1 MRSVLTNNRQLVTHY
16 TVFANPSRCDLRSR
30 HHVEKNRLLSSQNPR
45 RRCFSSPID
54 SHHRC
59 TGWLLSL
66 CQSIRF
72 FLRIPRHFSSES
84 VETVAKKKVEDVM
97 PIATGHEKEELE
109 AELEGRRLLDIDFP
123 EGPFGTK
130 EAPAIVKSYYDKRI
144 VGCPGGEGE
153 DEHDVVWFWLEKGKS
168 FECPVC
174 TQYFEVTISSSSSSV
189 IPRHFSSESVEA
201 VAAKKKKVEDVM
213 PIATGHEK
221 EELEAELEGRRL
233 LDIDF
238 PEGPFGTKEAPA
250 IVKSYYDKRI
260 VGCPGG
266 EGEDE
271 HDVVWFWLEKG
282 KSFECPVCTQ
292 YFELEVVGPG
302 GPPDGHGDEDDHH

>member
-1 MRSVLTNNRQLVTHY
+1 MWRRIV
-16 TVFANPSRCDLRSR
+16 
-30 HHVEKNRLLSSQNPR
+30 SSHLKTLAADVAAASPR
-45 RRCFSSPID
+45 RSTAGPVGFYRAANRSAISASS
-54 SHHRC
+54 S
-59 TGWLLSL
+59 S
-66 CQSIRF
+66 SSV
-72 FLRIPRHFSSES
+72 IPRHFSTESEA
-84 VETVAKKKVEDVM
+84 VAKKKVEDVM

-130 EAPAIVKSYYDKRI
+130 EAPAV
-144 VGCPGGEGE
+144 
-153 DEHDVVWFWLEKGKS
+153 
-168 FECPVC
+168 
-174 TQYFEVTISSSSSSV
+174 
-189 IPRHFSSESVEA
+189 
-201 VAAKKKKVEDVM
+201 
-213 PIATGHEK
+213 
-221 EELEAELEGRRL
+221 
-233 LDIDF
+233 
-238 PEGPFGTKEAPA
+238 
-250 IVKSYYDKRI
+250 VKSYYDKRI

>member
-1 MRSVLTNNRQLVTHY
+1 MWRRIVSSGLKTLAADVAV
-16 TVFANPSRCDLRSR
+16 ASPSRRSIPAAAR
-30 HHVEKNRLLSSQNPR
+30 PVGFHLSADR
-45 RRCFSSPID
+45 SSVSAPASFI
-54 SHHRC
+54 
-59 TGWLLSL
+59 T
-66 CQSIRF
+66 
-72 FLRIPRHFSSES
+72 RHFSSEP
-84 VETVAKKKVEDVM
+84 VVGTPATKKVEDVM

-153 DEHDVVWFWLEKGKS
+153 EEHDVVWFWLEKGKS

-174 TQYFEVTISSSSSSV
+174 TQYF
-189 IPRHFSSESVEA
+189 
-201 VAAKKKKVEDVM
+201 
-213 PIATGHEK
+213 
-221 EELEAELEGRRL
+221 EGRRL

-302 GPPDGHGDEDDHH
+302 GPPDGHGDEDHEHHH

>member
-1 MRSVLTNNRQLVTHY
+1 MWRRIV
-16 TVFANPSRCDLRSR
+16 
-30 HHVEKNRLLSSQNPR
+30 SSHLKTLAAAASR
-45 RRCFSSPID
+45 RRSIATTVTPVGFYLSANLSAYSSV
-54 SHHRC
+54 
-59 TGWLLSL
+59 
-66 CQSIRF
+66 
-72 FLRIPRHFSSES
+72 IPRHFSSES

-123 EGPFGTK
+123 
-130 EAPAIVKSYYDKRI
+130 
-144 VGCPGGEGE
+144 
-153 DEHDVVWFWLEKGKS
+153 
-168 FECPVC
+168 
-174 TQYFEVTISSSSSSV
+174 Q
-189 IPRHFSSESVEA
+189 
-201 VAAKKKKVEDVM
+201 
-213 PIATGHEK
+213 
-221 EELEAELEGRRL
+221 
-233 LDIDF
+233 
-238 PEGPFGTKEAPA
+238 GPFGTKEAPA

-302 GPPDGHGDEDDHH
+302 GPPDGHGDEDNVHHH